1 MALIDDLRTVGNEMP
16 PSHTPTANEL
26 SGVVGA
32 LIAYVEHGKAA
43 LDAASDPQKLA
54 ELLGGSPESKS
65 GTSSA
70 SSGKG
75 T

>member
-1 MALIDDLRTVGNEMP
+1 MALIDDLRGIASEIP
-16 PSHTPTANEL
+16 PSHSPSANEL

-32 LIAYVEHGKAA
+32 LIAYVEHGKAV

-54 ELLGGSPESKS
+54 ELLGGTPDSKS

-70 SSGKG
+70 SSSKAA
-75 T
+75 